1 MTMKMFRAAAFAAAA
16 AVAMFSAPQAQ
27 AFQPDNPHCIAP
39 SNPGG
44 GWDFICRTTAKNLF
58 EMGVI
63 KDSMQVT
70 NMSGG
75 GGGVAFA
82 HVTKER
88 NDDNALIVAAS
99 MSTSARIAQGI
110 YKDASFDSVHWLA
123 TFGAEYGALAVKKDS
138 KYQDL
143 KQLMDAIL
151 ADPRSVGFSGGSSVG
166 SYDHIKPMLLAKEA
180 GLEDVT
186 KLKYIAYSGGGE
198 AMTGLLSGAAD
209 VLSGDFSEMTG
220 FVDSG
225 DVRIIAILAPQRVKA
240 YPDIPTAK
248 EQGYD
253 VIGANW
259 RGLYMPKGASD
270 EAKEFWKDAIMQM
283 TENEAF
289 QKDLEAK
296 SIEPF
301 NNFGA
306 DMDKFV
312 MQSIEDITQISK
324 EIGIL
329 K

>member
-1 MTMKMFRAAAFAAAA
+1 MTMKFVRAAAFAAVA
-16 AVAMFSAPQAQ
+16 AVAMFATTPVH
-27 AFQPDNPHCIAP
+27 AFQPDSPQCIAP

-58 EMGVI
+58 ELGVI
-63 KDSMQVT
+63 KDAMQVT

-88 NDDNALIVAAS
+88 NDDNGLIVAAS

-110 YKDASFDSVHWLA
+110 YKGASFDSVHWLA

-138 KYQDL
+138 KFQDL
-143 KQLMDAIL
+143 KSMMDAIK
-151 ADPRSVGFSGGSSVG
+151 ADPRSVGISGGSSVG
-166 SYDHIKPMLLAKEA
+166 SYDHIKPMLLAKAA
-180 GLEDVT
+180 GVEDVT

-225 DVRIIAILAPQRVKA
+225 DVKIIAILAPERVKA

-253 VIGANW
+253 VVGANW
-259 RGLYMPKGASD
+259 RGLYMPAGASD
-270 EAKEFWKDAIMQM
+270 EAKEFWKNAIMKM
-283 TENEAF
+283 TESEAF

-301 NNFGA
+301 NNFGE
-306 DMDKFV
+306 DMNNYVK
-312 MQSIEDITQISK
+312 QSIKDITEISK